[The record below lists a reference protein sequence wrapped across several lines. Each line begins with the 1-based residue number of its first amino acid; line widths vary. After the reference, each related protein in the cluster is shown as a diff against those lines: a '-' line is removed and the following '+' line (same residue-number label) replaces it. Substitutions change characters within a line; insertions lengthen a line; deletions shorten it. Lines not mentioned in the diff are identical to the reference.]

1 MCHLRRGS
9 YAAIGAAF
17 LDTSSM
23 TKQRPPVSI
32 ENTLYRVLGD
42 IGIDRAAEVTGR
54 EQSYLRGLSDQD
66 RREQLTVR
74 DMLTLDIAC
83 REAGDPTFPFYE
95 TIGLLLK
102 EASAERFADAAAIGR
117 HAQVTARESGEA
129 LAAIMAAAIAA
140 GSDPR
145 AIDHALRETE
155 EAYGA
160 FGDVIATL
168 RAQKAK
174 AEPPP

>member
-1 MCHLRRGS
+1 
-9 YAAIGAAF
+9 
-17 LDTSSM
+17 M

-32 ENTLYRVLGD
+32 ENTLYRVLGEL
-42 IGIDRAAEVTGR
+42 GIDRAAGVTGR
-54 EQSYLRGLSDQD
+54 EAHYLRGLSDHD

-74 DMLTLDIAC
+74 DMIALDVAC

-95 TIGLLLK
+95 TVGLLLK
-102 EASAERFADAAAIGR
+102 EASAERLADAAAIGR

-140 GSDPR
+140 GTDPKL
-145 AIDHALRETE
+145 IDNALREAE
-155 EAYGA
+155 EAHGA
-160 FGDVIATL
+160 FADVIATL
-168 RAQKAK
+168 CAQKAK

>member
-1 MCHLRRGS
+1 
-9 YAAIGAAF
+9 
-17 LDTSSM
+17 M
-23 TKQRPPVSI
+23 TKLRPPVSI
-32 ENTLYRVLGD
+32 ENTLYRVLGEL
-42 IGIDRAAEVTGR
+42 GIEVAATVTGR
-54 EQSYLRGLSDQD
+54 EQGYLRGLSDQD

-74 DMLTLDIAC
+74 DMIALDLAC
-83 REAGDPTFPFYE
+83 HEAGDPTFPFYE
-95 TIGLLLK
+95 TVGLLLK
-102 EASAERFADAAAIGR
+102 EAGAERFADAAAIGR

-140 GSDPR
+140 GSDPK

-174 AEPPP
+174 AELPP